1 MFFFLQLT
9 AELLSESGECI
20 KSLSR
25 PCMLRFHSEPIRWL
39 KTLLLGL
46 PSLVGIGSESQTHT
60 IKLTEFGHQH
70 IPIAAVKILL
80 QSKAGMPLGRGIP
93 EIYFANV
100 HIESKLPWLK
110 NLVRSWKWTF
120 YIWMGLMLYII
131 EVVMVLC
138 CCRRALVPKSWVGS
152 TPRTASE
159 SETEDGQGG
168 MSSSEA
174 GEVRFLPNRQFRS
187 RHVLL
192 DDEMPIA
199 SVKSNDLVARKL
211 KKKGQQQDR

>member
-1 MFFFLQLT
+1 
-9 AELLSESGECI
+9 
-20 KSLSR
+20 
-25 PCMLRFHSEPIRWL
+25 
-39 KTLLLGL
+39 
-46 PSLVGIGSESQTHT
+46 
-60 IKLTEFGHQH
+60 
-70 IPIAAVKILL
+70 
-80 QSKAGMPLGRGIP
+80 
-93 EIYFANV
+93 
-100 HIESKLPWLK
+100 
-110 NLVRSWKWTF
+110 
-120 YIWMGLMLYII
+120 MLYII

-199 SVKSNDLVARKL
+199 SVKSNDLAARKL